1 MKPAPTRGTAA
12 WFPITMKP
20 AFKQAAIWF
29 TFGSAASIL
38 LSIAASQLMLGAAF
52 LALLLSGEPLRLP
65 RIKLPLAIFL
75 AGTIVAWLAS
85 GDLKTGLPQIKKM
98 IVFFELLIVY
108 SCLRSLPLVRKL
120 MLTWGGIGAFTAA
133 WGIGQF
139 DRKFEKAHELG
150 VDAYRYY
157 IAARIKGFTSHWN
170 TFSAEEMFALLMLGA
185 FLFFAARQTH
195 RWFWILCAALLS
207 ISVVLAETRGVWIA
221 TAIAAIYLI
230 WRWRRWVVLALPVA
244 AGLAL
249 LLGPAML
256 RERLHSITNPQEV
269 DSNEFRRV
277 VWSTGFRMI
286 EAHPF
291 LGVGPEQQRVQFD
304 KYMPSWVHE
313 EYLKLPAEDRAHW
326 PNGRPEGFYGHVH
339 NLYIEYAAERGIPV
353 LLVFLWMIAWILLDF
368 ARGLRALPPGPSDRR
383 FILEGAIAVVIG
395 ALIEGFVEVNLGDSE
410 PLTMF
415 LVAVACGYLALDRR
429 LAQSDSPVQAC
440 SASG

>member
-1 MKPAPTRGTAA
+1 MKPAL
-12 WFPITMKP
+12 
-20 AFKQAAIWF
+20 KQAAIWL
-29 TFGSAASIL
+29 TFGSAAAIL
-38 LSIAASQLMLGAAF
+38 LSIAASQIMLGAAL

-98 IVFFELLIVY
+98 FVFFELLIVY

-120 MLTWGGIGAFTAA
+120 MLTWGAIGAFTAG

-139 DRKFEKAHELG
+139 DRKFERAHDLG
-150 VDAYRYY
+150 VDFYTYY
-157 IAARIKGFTSHWN
+157 VAARIKGFTSHWN

-185 FLFFAARQTH
+185 FLLFAARQRH

-207 ISVVLAETRGVWIA
+207 ISVVLAETRGVWVA
-221 TAIAAIYLI
+221 AAAGAIYLV
-230 WRWRRWVVLALPVA
+230 WRWRRWVLLLLPVA
-244 AGLAL
+244 AGLAFL
-249 LLGPAML
+249 VAPAGI
-256 RERLHSITNPQEV
+256 RERLRSITKPKDV
-269 DSNEFRRV
+269 DSNEFRLV

-286 EAHPF
+286 EAHPL

-304 KYMPSWVHE
+304 KYMPAWVHE
-313 EYLKLPAEDRAHW
+313 KYLTLPEEERKHW

-353 LLVFLWMIAWILLDF
+353 LLVFLWMITWIILDF
-368 ARGLRALPPGPSDRR
+368 TRGLRALPPGPSTRR
-383 FILEGAIAVVIG
+383 FILEGAIAIVIA
-395 ALIEGFVEVNLGDSE
+395 ALIEAFTEVNLGDSE

-415 LVAVACGYLALDRR
+415 LVAVACGYLALDP
-429 LAQSDSPVQAC
+429 LVSQSDSPVQA
-440 SASG
+440 